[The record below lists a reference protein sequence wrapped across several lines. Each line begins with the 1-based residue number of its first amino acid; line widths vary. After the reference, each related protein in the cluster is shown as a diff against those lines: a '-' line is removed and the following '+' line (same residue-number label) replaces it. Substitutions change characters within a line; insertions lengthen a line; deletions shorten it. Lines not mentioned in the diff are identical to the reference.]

1 MPQRRIDWY
10 FPRQSLPSPPLSGTS
25 FLDLPYPLR
34 RRIYLLTGLVRF
46 CPINF
51 NQEGLNF
58 YKYCGKHSLK
68 NACFYKARKFY
79 GRGFGK
85 DFIYS
90 CSCTP
95 LPIPLLYV
103 SRIISDEV
111 SSILYSQNKFTISQ
125 SDSWG
130 LRPLR
135 NLSSKA
141 LKLLK
146 SLTIRL
152 NNCSCVF
159 DYEWFTIPAVH
170 PCHPLCQSHGC
181 HDRPLGNVA
190 RQDRAVLDEWQ
201 NIVNI
206 LAANVPF
213 QSLSL
218 SFVCDTRDFQT
229 AQIVVESLGY
239 LPLLRNCSI
248 RLRQNP
254 DWPTY
259 CLAQS
264 TSLQLIGQAPEEKLG
279 QNNQHLPNEILE
291 QILSYTELVAPF
303 QLEWCPDH
311 GLVPF
316 DCCKTCTDTLDCC
329 CCSFYH
335 AAYATSCSCW
345 RLPLSL
351 FLVCRKVHQ
360 IAISVFYSYNE
371 FVILPAGIKSR
382 LYYPPSPLIQV
393 PIIQFFERLPF
404 KAFSYLRSITLA
416 FPDFMPRSVLSD
428 QGGMRTWEHA
438 IDVITQRID
447 LPRFSLTVLVENS
460 KNNTSREPAEEW
472 LHAYKKFVRPLTR
485 LKKLSNL
492 FIHLA
497 WPYGSEEQYENML
510 EKSVLGEHYDAINHG
525 KYRAKPPFWHDY
537 WSQEGRV
544 LQADGLKLWPP
555 DY

>member
-1 MPQRRIDWY
+1 MLQRRIDWY
-10 FPRQSLPSPPLSGTS
+10 FPRQSLPSPPSGTS

-34 RRIYLLTGLVRF
+34 RRIYLLAGLVRF

-58 YKYCGKHSLK
+58 YKYRGKHSLK
-68 NACFYKARKFY
+68 NACFYKARQFY
-79 GRGFGK
+79 GRDFGE

-95 LPIPLLYV
+95 LPISLLYV
-103 SRIISDEV
+103 SRVISDEV
-111 SSILYSQNKFTISQ
+111 SSILYSQNKFTISR

-141 LKLLK
+141 LQLLQ

-159 DYEWFTIPAVH
+159 DYEWFTTPAVH
-170 PCHPLCQSHGC
+170 PCPPLCQSHGR
-181 HDRPLGNVA
+181 HDRPLGNIA

-201 NIVNI
+201 NLVNI
-206 LAANVPF
+206 LTANVHF
-213 QSLSL
+213 RSLRL

-229 AQIVVESLGY
+229 AQIVIESLSY
-239 LPLLRNCSI
+239 LPPLRDCSI

-259 CLAQS
+259 CLARS
-264 TSLQLIGQAPEEKLG
+264 TNLQLIGQTSEEKLD
-279 QNNQHLPNEILE
+279 QTDRHIPNEILE

-303 QLEWCPDH
+303 QIEWCPDR

-329 CCSFYH
+329 CCSFYY

-360 IAISVFYSYNE
+360 IAMSVFYSYNE

-382 LYYPPSPLIQV
+382 LYYPRPSPLIQV
-393 PIIQFFERLPF
+393 PIIQFFERIPF
-404 KAFSYLRSITLA
+404 KVFPYLRSITLA
-416 FPDFMPRSVLSD
+416 FPDFMPQSILSD
-428 QGGMRTWEHA
+428 RGGMKTWEHA
-438 IDVITQRID
+438 IGVIAQRID
-447 LPRFSLTVLVENS
+447 LPRFSLTVLIENPR
-460 KNNTSREPAEEW
+460 NNTSREPAEEW
-472 LHAYKKFVRPLTR
+472 LQAYKKFVHPLTR
-485 LKKLSNL
+485 LKKN
-492 FIHLA
+492 
-497 WPYGSEEQYENML
+497 SESLYS
-510 EKSVLGEHYDAINHG
+510 SVLAI
-525 KYRAKPPFWHDY
+525 RL
-537 WSQEGRV
+537 RRTI
-544 LQADGLKLWPP
+544 
-555 DY
+555 